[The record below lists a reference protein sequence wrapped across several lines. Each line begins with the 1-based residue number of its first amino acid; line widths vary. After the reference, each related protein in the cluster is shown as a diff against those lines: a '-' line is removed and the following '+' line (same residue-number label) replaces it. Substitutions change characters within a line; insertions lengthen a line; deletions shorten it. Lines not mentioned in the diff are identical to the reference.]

1 MKGVLFWRIVG
12 RWLESWSGLE
22 GVVVGVTLS
31 AGVVS
36 PLVFLEI
43 LVVSSCLGTFKTYGG
58 GEIGIS

>member
-1 MKGVLFWRIVG
+1 MIVG

-58 GEIGIS
+58 GGIGIS